1 MTGIKRKDE
10 MKIEKMGTDIPP
22 VGLGCWAIGGV
33 WTDMGAQAG
42 WGDVDDAVSLRALQ
56 TGLDMGVKLIDT
68 ANIYGA
74 GHSEK
79 LVGKALRGRRE
90 KALVVTKFGILCDE
104 ERKCTTGIVQS
115 KEDIVGSCEDSLRR
129 LQTDYIDVFL
139 FHCGDYEK
147 EKAPMVLDTLEELV
161 RAGKIRYY
169 GWSTSDPERAK
180 IIAGGAHA
188 AMMEFAENVMED
200 DPVMTAFCERH
211 KLAGLC
217 RSPLAMGI
225 LTGKYRAGMQM
236 PENDLRGI
244 HAAPWMEYFI
254 DGKPNQVFLDKLEA
268 IREILTSGGRTLAQ
282 GCISWILGRGER
294 MIPIPGFKSE
304 KQVEE
309 NVSALDFGALSKEQM
324 EEIDRILKRTV

>member
-1 MTGIKRKDE
+1 
-10 MKIEKMGTDIPP
+10 MKIEKMGIDIPP
-22 VGLGCWAIGGV
+22 VGLGCWAIGGE

-56 TGLDMGVKLIDT
+56 AGLDMGAKLIDT

-74 GHSEK
+74 GHSEE
-79 LVGKALRGRRE
+79 LVGKALQGKRDQ
-90 KALVVTKFGILCDE
+90 AVVVTKFGILCDE
-104 ERKCTTGIVQS
+104 KRKCTTGIVQS
-115 KEDIVGSCEDSLRR
+115 KEDIVTSCEDSLRR
-129 LQTDYIDVFL
+129 LLTDYIDVFL
-139 FHCGDYEK
+139 FHCGDYDK

-169 GWSTSDPERAK
+169 GWSTSDPERAG

-200 DPVMTAFCERH
+200 DPAMTGFCERRR
-211 KLAGLC
+211 LAGLC

-225 LTGKYRAGMQM
+225 LTGKYRRGMQM

-254 DGKPNQVFLDKLEA
+254 DGRPNQVFLDKLEA
-268 IREILTSGGRTLAQ
+268 VREILTSGKRTLAQ
-282 GCISWILGRGER
+282 GCISWIWGRGER

-304 KQVEE
+304 KQVKE